1 VLGGLQVTTKTC
13 SKCKETKPIT
23 SYHKKQGGKYGVTSV
38 CKPCAIARAVACQ
51 KERHKDPK
59 VKAEYQAMMKR
70 YYERNKHR
78 ENLSFSKTSRAK
90 RYKANRKKLLADG
103 KEYQSRPEVKKKIQE
118 QKRQYCLD
126 NQDVVLKRRKEY
138 RKNNLEKIR
147 AKENIRTR
155 RRRAIDSDGH
165 NLAKLHAYWKA
176 NSIDPK
182 RCTYCDAWHTK
193 WANNW
198 KTSAGDHVVP
208 ISKGGNDYLKNLVPC
223 CLSCNSSKGPK
234 ILYEEWI
241 PPKERSA

>member
-1 VLGGLQVTTKTC
+1 MMKTKTC
-13 SKCKETKPIT
+13 SKCEETKPIT
-23 SYHKKQGGKYGVTSV
+23 GYHKKQGGKYGVGSV
-38 CKPCAIARAVACQ
+38 CKTCAIARTVACQ

-103 KEYQSRPEVKKKIQE
+103 KEYQSRPEV
-118 QKRQYCLD
+118 

-155 RRRAIDSDGH
+155 RRRAIESDGH
-165 NLAKLHAYWKA
+165 NLKELHVYWRA
-176 NSIDPK
+176 NGIDPK

-234 ILYEEWI
+234 ILYEEWT
-241 PPKERSA
+241 PLKERIAV